1 VWNQSEVQRLFKLPL
16 CMEGGIPSRNT
27 GWTMSQ
33 ENVDIVRRFFKAV
46 ERLLEA
52 WEPSRS
58 LLEAMKA
65 GDSPPEAREALGCMH
80 PEAEWNPVFSGET
93 YRGQLELGRA
103 MDELLQAAENYSMKL
118 LDIID
123 LENDRVLAVYGLNL
137 EGKTS
142 GIDVSAT
149 MFAVVRFQDGLI
161 ARMDEYADRR
171 PALEAAGVRE

>member
-1 VWNQSEVQRLFKLPL
+1 
-16 CMEGGIPSRNT
+16 
-27 GWTMSQ
+27 MSQ
-33 ENVDIVRRFFKAV
+33 ENVEVVRRFFEAM

-52 WEPSRS
+52 WDPSRS
-58 LLEAMKA
+58 VLEAMKA
-65 GDSPPEAREALGCMH
+65 DETPAEVREALGSMK

-123 LENDRVLAVYGLNL
+123 LENDRVLALYGLNL

-142 GIDVSAT
+142 GVDVSAA
-149 MFAVVRFQDGLI
+149 MFAIVTVQDGLI
-161 ARMDEYADRR
+161 ARLDEYTDRR
-171 PALEAAGVRE
+171 EALEALGLSE